1 MIQLPAGFVMR
12 RASGADFSAVRAF
25 YNHLIDDLLRLPNHP
40 LWSRDGHPSDAY
52 LRGAIEAGELW
63 IAESAQGVAAAVV
76 VNSEANAGYRDIPW
90 AVQAGEGEYAVVHAF
105 GDATCMQG
113 KGLGTAMM
121 QAVMEMARAAGKKS
135 IRLDLID
142 HNRTVARVYTGMGFR
157 KCGEVKLF
165 YEEVGWQLFHL
176 FEFAL

>member
-12 RASGADFSAVRAF
+12 RAAENDFSAVRAF
-25 YNHLIDDLLRLPNHP
+25 YNHLIDDLSRLPSHP

-52 LRGAIEAGELW
+52 LQGAIAAGELW
-63 IAESAQGVAAAVV
+63 VAESAAGVAAAVI
-76 VNSEANAGYRDIPW
+76 VNGEANEGYRNIPW
-90 AVQAGEGEYAVVHAF
+90 KVQAGEGEYVVVHAF
-105 GDATCMQG
+105 GVATCMQG

-121 QAVMEMARAAGKKS
+121 HAVMDMARSAGKKA

-142 HNRTVARVYTGMGFR
+142 HNRGVERVYTGMGFR
-157 KCGEVKLF
+157 KCDEIKLF
-165 YEEVGWQLFHL
+165 YAEVGWQLFHL